1 MPDICWVDFA
11 HLFRE
16 GVISLENADKI
27 PFFFFYRQ
35 CERIAFCWNNI
46 FYDNTV
52 NKWRAGGEVLYICDT
67 LYRSACHFI
76 HLALGEKKKQPSL
89 FGGLRP
95 YWQLPSRSEL
105 PPGCNC
111 RFLVAVQHSICTLA
125 PEEADWDGAAVCVRV
140 SVSVCVCTGT
150 HSSPSSGVRQENT
163 SCVLADGNAG
173 AVLTTQCQ

>member
-76 HLALGEKKKQPSL
+76 HLALSEKKNSHRSLAVWDHIGSCLHGASSRQDVIAGSWWRCSTPSA
-89 FGGLRP
+89 
-95 YWQLPSRSEL
+95 RSHRRRLIGMEL
-105 PPGCNC
+105 PY
-111 RFLVAVQHSICTLA
+111 
-125 PEEADWDGAAVCVRV
+125 VCVWAW
-140 SVSVCVCTGT
+140 VCVYAQAHT
-150 HSSPSSGVRQENT
+150 HLHPRVWGRKT
-163 SCVLADGNAG
+163 LPAC
-173 AVLTTQCQ
+173 